1 MLSDNYYDLPR
12 RIEENFLEI
21 ESDIVVD
28 MKANNSEY
36 AELCGRLTA
45 MQTDN
50 PFIPALIEGE
60 AAISL
65 SAEEHKTLS
74 EYFNLQTKISD
85 MERHQLYFRGHTDN
99 FAYLK
104 KIGAI

>member
-1 MLSDNYYDLPR
+1 MSDNYYDLPR

-65 SAEEHKTLS
+65 SAEEHKILS

-85 MERHQLYFRGHTDN
+85 MERKQLYFRGHTDN

-104 KIGAI
+104 KISAI

>member
-28 MKANNSEY
+28 MKANNTEY

-45 MQTDN
+45 MQTNN
-50 PFIPALIEGE
+50 PFIPTLIEGE

-65 SAEEHKTLS
+65 SAEEHKVLA

-85 MERHQLYFRGHTDN
+85 MERQQLYFRGHTDN
-99 FAYLK
+99 FAYLQ

>member
-1 MLSDNYYDLPR
+1 MLNDNYCDLPR

-28 MKANNSEY
+28 MKANNTEY

-45 MQTDN
+45 MQKDN

-60 AAISL
+60 AAVSL
-65 SAEEHKTLS
+65 SAEEHKVLA

-85 MERHQLYFRGHTDN
+85 MERQQLYFRGHTDN
-99 FAYLK
+99 YAYLK
-104 KIGAI
+104 KIGVI